1 MIRPNYYKWLNFG
14 KRLSSSRFPKLRDP
28 ANPLPPR
35 ALQNERSEIHVRLPV
50 DVTGADSTEHH
61 YKSRW
66 EALDPLLLVPKTC
79 KAQERAGR
87 FQRSF
92 AC

>member
-1 MIRPNYYKWLNFG
+1 MICPNYYKWLNFG

-35 ALQNERSEIHVRLPV
+35 ALRNETEIHIRSPV
-50 DVTGADSTEHH
+50 DITGADSTEHH